1 MQNVEVVAMTED
13 TREETLEQ
21 QLIEAFIEDL
31 EIIVER
37 IRNIK
42 KSMDSLA
49 KYLDERLELYKE
61 DLHT

>member
-1 MQNVEVVAMTED
+1 MTED